1 MTRFSAQCARLA
13 VALGAAYN
21 PRHDTIDCCMWPGM
35 PERYRGYVWAIRRNG
50 QYIALGETFKDALAA
65 ATRLGRQEP
74 TP

>member
-13 VALGAAYN
+13 VALGAA
-21 PRHDTIDCCMWPGM
+21 WPGM